1 MDQHR
6 YGPAFQRNAFAP
18 GILAA
23 AALVISQL
31 WLAGAWDE
39 VFRFIVSI
47 LALIVA
53 WFAVQAKHWWWVPVL
68 VVIAVAWNPVVPFGF
83 EGPLWVGAHYLAALA
98 FLAAGLFI
106 KTPRDDAGGR
116 RPDAQRSRR

>member
-1 MDQHR
+1 MDENR
-6 YGPAFQRNAFAP
+6 YGPAFQRNALAP

-53 WFAVQAKHWWWVPVL
+53 WFAVQARHWWWVPVL
-68 VVIAVAWNPVVPFGF
+68 VAIAVAWNPVVPLAF

-106 KTPRDDAGGR
+106 KSPRDEGDAR
-116 RPDAQRSRR
+116 RRTA